1 MENGIGNKRVYGW
14 YLLLSITYSSLSI
27 LLGLLSSAPNFLPFT
42 TLIYPIALVWFIFSI
57 VMLVHFRD
65 GGFERIAMLI
75 PALYIADIILS
86 LTAGVAYL
94 LLSIAT
100 RTPLFEL
107 MSGTFPSILNKI
119 FPAIA
124 IIVCVN
130 LLIRKE
136 E

>member
-1 MENGIGNKRVYGW
+1 MENEIGNKRVYRW
-14 YLLLSITYSSLSI
+14 YLLLSIAYSSIGI
-27 LLGLLSSAPNFLPFT
+27 LLGIVSIGPRFLPFT
-42 TLIYPIALVWFIFSI
+42 TLIYPLALVWFIFSI

-65 GGFERIAMLI
+65 GGFERVAILI
-75 PALYIADIILS
+75 PVIYIADTILS
-86 LTAGVAYL
+86 LASGVAYFM
-94 LLSIAT
+94 LSVAT
-100 RTPLFEL
+100 RIDIFEL

-119 FPAIA
+119 LPAIA